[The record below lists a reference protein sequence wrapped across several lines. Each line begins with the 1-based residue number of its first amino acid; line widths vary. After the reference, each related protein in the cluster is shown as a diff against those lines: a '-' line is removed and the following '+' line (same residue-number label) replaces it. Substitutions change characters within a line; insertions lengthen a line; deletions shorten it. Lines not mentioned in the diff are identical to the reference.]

1 MILIKQTIKTSQAF
15 IYNIHTKNLM
25 TFIINVLVQYKNDLY
40 MLINIKIR
48 NIFLDVHREYRELT
62 AVNAQYHKYLP
73 ITRLFL

>member
-48 NIFLDVHREYRELT
+48 YICLVNI
-62 AVNAQYHKYLP
+62 AN
-73 ITRLFL
+73 